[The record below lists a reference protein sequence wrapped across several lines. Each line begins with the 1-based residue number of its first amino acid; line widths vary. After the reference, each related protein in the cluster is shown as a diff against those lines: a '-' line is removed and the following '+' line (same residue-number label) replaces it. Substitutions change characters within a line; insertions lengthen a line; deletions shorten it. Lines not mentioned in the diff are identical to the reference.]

1 LTRRRAPRAGTDNP
15 ALIIPAHRH
24 MGTIM
29 NQPASEAPQA
39 STPSAPSFDPG
50 AMAADW
56 MKQFSDPAIWQK
68 WMSSMTPAMSMPAT
82 PPLAGAMADA
92 AAHIDPATLEGL
104 RAAYMQKVTE
114 LWQDMVAFRTP
125 ALSDRRFAAPEWS
138 ANPAAAFSAAS
149 YLLNAEF
156 LLAMADAVAAPAR
169 EQQKIRFAVQ
179 QMVDAMSPANFLA
192 TNPEAQ
198 HKLIE
203 TKGESLSRGLRNMLS
218 DMQKGRI
225 SLSDESAFEVGRN
238 VATTAGQV
246 VYENPLFQLIQ
257 YAPTTEQVR
266 EVPLLMVPPCINKF
280 YILDLQP
287 ENSVVRYAVEQG
299 NTVFL
304 VSWRNPD
311 KELETLGWDEYVERG
326 AIEALKVTQDISG
339 SDKVNA
345 FGFCVGGTIMASA
358 LAVLAARGEQP
369 AASLTLLTT
378 LLDFENTGVL
388 DVFIDEQQVSQRE
401 RSLAKGGL
409 MPGRDLAT
417 TFSSLRPNDLVW
429 NYVQSNYLKGNEPPP
444 FDLLYWNSDSTNL
457 PGPMFCFYL
466 RNMYLENKL
475 RQPGALQTG
484 GVAVDLGAIDAPVF
498 VYGSKEDHIVPP
510 DAAFRSLALLNPAH
524 PERNRFVMGASGHI
538 AGVINPASKGK
549 RSYWTSDAV
558 EPVAKA
564 AGKNGKSTRAAKN
577 GAAAS
582 AAATPAPAT
591 LAEWFAGA
599 TEHKGSWWGEWS
611 QFLAANGGA
620 MRPARTPLGNAR
632 FAPIEAAPGRYVKVR
647 AE

>member
-1 LTRRRAPRAGTDNP
+1 
-15 ALIIPAHRH
+15 
-24 MGTIM
+24 M
-29 NQPASEAPQA
+29 NQTDPQA
-39 STPSAPSFDPG
+39 IASQW
-50 AMAADW
+50 MA
-56 MKQFSDPAIWQK
+56 QCSDPAVWQK
-68 WMSSMTPAMSMPAT
+68 WMTDMTPAT
-82 PPLAGAMADA
+82 PPLSGALADVA
-92 AAHIDPATLEGL
+92 AQIDPATLEGL
-104 RAAYMQKVTE
+104 RASYLQKAMG
-114 LWQDMVAFRTP
+114 LWQDMVAMKTP
-125 ALSDRRFAAPEWS
+125 VLTDRRFAAPEWR
-138 ANPAAAFSAAS
+138 ANPLAAFSAAS

-156 LLAMADAVAAPAR
+156 LTAMADAVSAAPR

-198 HKLIE
+198 QKLIDS
-203 TKGESLSRGLRNMLS
+203 KGESLTRGLRNMLA

-257 YAPTTEQVR
+257 YTPTTAQVR
-266 EVPLLMVPPCINKF
+266 AVPLLMVPPCINKF

-304 VSWRNPD
+304 VSWRNPNQD
-311 KELETLGWDEYVERG
+311 LAGIGWEDYVERG
-326 AIEALKVTQDISG
+326 AIEALKVAQDISG
-339 SDKVNA
+339 SDKLHA
-345 FGFCVGGTIMASA
+345 FGFCVGGTIVASA

-378 LLDFENTGVL
+378 LLDYEDTGVL
-388 DVFIDEQQVSQRE
+388 DVFIDEQQVAQRE
-401 RSLAKGGL
+401 RALAKGGL

-429 NYVQSNYLKGNEPPP
+429 NYVQSNYLKGKEPPP

-457 PGPMFCFYL
+457 PGPMFCYYL

-475 RQPGALQTG
+475 RIPGALRVG
-484 GVAVDLGAIDAPVF
+484 GAAVDLGAIDAPTF
-498 VYGSKEDHIVPP
+498 IYGSKEDHIVPP
-510 DAAFRSLALLNPAH
+510 EAAYKSLGLLNPGNPA
-524 PERNRFVMGASGHI
+524 RNRYVLGASGHI

-549 RSYWTSDAV
+549 RSYWVHDGAGAAPAT
-558 EPVAKA
+558 PVRKTAKAKA
-564 AGKNGKSTRAAKN
+564 A
-577 GAAAS
+577 AAA
-582 AAATPAPAT
+582 AAAPASLGA
-591 LAEWFAGA
+591 WMAGA

-611 QFLAANGGA
+611 DFLATHGGELVA
-620 MRPARTPLGNAR
+620 SPAQAGNAR
-632 FAPIEAAPGRYVKVR
+632 FAPIEPAPGSYVKVR